1 MLITTNEDYWRL
13 CDRIAGLSADETI
26 AIDTETTG
34 VALWTKDVLR
44 GICIGFRGESFYVPI
59 THPDSWNAPGKA
71 PMRAA
76 LEACAALPLFHNAP
90 FDFRSLEAGIGW
102 APPLQRYRDTMVL
115 SWLED
120 ENRRRGLK
128 YLGERFFGEDAA
140 AEQRHLKELM
150 KAETKAEAYK
160 RFRAEGNSAADA
172 RLHSET
178 GRIPG
183 KTWATFTAEDIAD
196 YAAKD
201 AHLTSRVYEFLLAHP
216 EYAAI
221 EPAVQRQHDVQA
233 AAYRMTRRGIGID
246 KFRAVSL
253 NLAALNQSAAIA
265 AEFERE
271 YGRDPGSDSE
281 EGGSILRSPKQLG
294 HVIYNVWGLPV
305 SERTDSGKPST
316 AAAVLESMAGEHPG
330 LDRILEYRRLVKA
343 AQFYDGLLEH
353 VDQDGR
359 VHPGFNVVGT
369 VTGRWTC
376 SDPNLQQIPKASTNK
391 DAKGLFVARPGYE
404 LVSFDLKSAEL
415 FVAAS
420 LAGDDEMMAALT
432 EEGRSFHKET
442 ASGVFGSS
450 DEPFYTLAK
459 NLNYGIPYGIGPK
472 RFASY
477 IAKGRKEKQTPAHYR
492 QAKQAIDGH
501 RLAWPAL
508 HQAIRNCTEYAD
520 LTGRLPLGWPGRFRH
535 FTSDV
540 MNYPV
545 PGYQAFNA
553 AVQGGVAM
561 LVNDVLVAV
570 EAPAAEL
577 GAEPL
582 LAVHDS
588 LVFEC
593 PNGTADSLEL
603 AVQSVSDDVNPFK
616 MRLLW
621 DRKAGV

>member
-1 MLITTNEDYWRL
+1 
-13 CDRIAGLSADETI
+13 
-26 AIDTETTG
+26 
-34 VALWTKDVLR
+34 
-44 GICIGFRGESFYVPI
+44 
-59 THPDSWNAPGKA
+59 
-71 PMRAA
+71 
-76 LEACAALPLFHNAP
+76 
-90 FDFRSLEAGIGW
+90 
-102 APPLQRYRDTMVL
+102 MVL

-432 EEGRSFHKET
+432 EEGRSLPQGDGQWRLRQLRRAVLHAGE
-442 ASGVFGSS
+442 
-450 DEPFYTLAK
+450 EPELRHPLRHRPEA
-459 NLNYGIPYGIGPK
+459 LRQLHRQGPQGE
-472 RFASY
+472 AEPG
-477 IAKGRKEKQTPAHYR
+477 ALPPGEGRHRRAPCQVAGPAPGDPQLHR
-492 QAKQAIDGH
+492 VRRPDG
-501 RLAWPAL
+501 
-508 HQAIRNCTEYAD
+508 
-520 LTGRLPLGWPGRFRH
+520 
-535 FTSDV
+535 
-540 MNYPV
+540 
-545 PGYQAFNA
+545 
-553 AVQGGVAM
+553 
-561 LVNDVLVAV
+561 
-570 EAPAAEL
+570 APAAGL
-577 GAEPL
+577 ARPVPPL
-582 LAVHDS
+582 PA
-588 LVFEC
+588 
-593 PNGTADSLEL
+593 T
-603 AVQSVSDDVNPFK
+603 
-616 MRLLW
+616 R
-621 DRKAGV
+621 